1 METTVSTNVDI
12 EVKTV
17 LAIRRKPG
25 LVGLPGD
32 DPINYNFKVGSSM
45 KGVDCLRGLNRQEE
59 VKYLPSLINIF
70 PEDTQHWLQA
80 TRDYWSNI
88 SVFVPSDEETTD
100 NKLRG
105 KVLQF
110 TVSFKS
116 AKIADDYK
124 SATLEQ
130 KVSIIQKSGGEIV
143 EGISDYVL
151 FRYCL
156 VYGRVANSFEQ
167 IYNSPRIRF
176 YLYSRDQEMKIE
188 HNIFQ
193 ERIKATKVFLDIL
206 TDEKTVDAVL
216 RMFGKKPESFETLG
230 EKHLEVDKIKTNTP
244 RLFIDYVNDKDLRL
258 KASIKRAVEL
268 GIIYNPTNTDSYY
281 YGADNDILIGSSL
294 LDAVL
299 YFKSEDEKKK
309 QIRDSIVQQ
318 LKGK

>member
-1 METTVSTNVDI
+1 METQVSTNVDT

-88 SVFVPSDEETTD
+88 SVFIPSDEETND

-116 AKIADDYK
+116 AKIAEDYK
-124 SATLEQ
+124 LASLQ
-130 KVSIIQKSGGEIV
+130 DKVGIIQKSGGEVV

-230 EKHLEVDKIKTNTP
+230 EKHLEVDKIKTSTP

-309 QIRDSIVQQ
+309 QIRDSIIQQ

>member
-1 METTVSTNVDI
+1 MEAQVSTNVDV

-88 SVFVPSDEETTD
+88 SVFIPSDEETTD

-110 TVSFKS
+110 TVAFKS
-116 AKIADDYK
+116 PKIAEEYK
-124 SATLEQ
+124 LSNLEQ
-130 KVSIIQKSGGEIV
+130 KVKLIQSAGGEVV

-167 IYNSPRIRF
+167 IYASPRIRF

-188 HNIFQ
+188 HDIFQ

-216 RMFGKKPESFETLG
+216 RMFGKKPELFESLG
-230 EKHLEVDKIKTNTP
+230 EKHLEVDKIKTSTP

-268 GIIYNPTNTDSYY
+268 GIIYSPTNTDSYY

-309 QIRDSIVQQ
+309 QIRDSIISQ
-318 LKGK
+318 LKSK

>member
-88 SVFVPSDEETTD
+88 SVFIPSDEETTD
-100 NKLRG
+100 KKLKG

-116 AKIADDYK
+116 SKIAEDYK

>member
-1 METTVSTNVDI
+1 MEAQVSTNVDV

-88 SVFVPSDEETTD
+88 SVFIPSDEETTD

-110 TVSFKS
+110 TVAFKS
-116 AKIADDYK
+116 PKIAEEYK
-124 SATLEQ
+124 LSNLEQ
-130 KVSIIQKSGGEIV
+130 KVKLIQSAGGEVV

-167 IYNSPRIRF
+167 IYASPRIRF

-188 HNIFQ
+188 HDIFQ

-216 RMFGKKPESFETLG
+216 RMFGKKPELFESLG
-230 EKHLEVDKIKTNTP
+230 EKHLEVDKIKTSTP

-258 KASIKRAVEL
+258 KANIKRAVEL
-268 GIIYNPTNTDSYY
+268 GIIYSPTNTDSYY

-309 QIRDSIVQQ
+309 QIRDSIIQQ